1 MRDAHAPA
9 GGLDQAGIILV
20 RPKYPENI
28 GASARVA
35 CNFGITRLTVVTD
48 EEPDE
53 ERMLKM
59 ATHKAAHLIR
69 TMRRCRTTAE
79 AAEPYHAIVGTT
91 ARQGRRRPEDRTP
104 REAMAE
110 ILPLVS
116 AGRVALMFGPESTG
130 LANEDLDICQY
141 TSTIPTANFASL
153 NLAQAVAI
161 HCYELHT
168 ALHAHPFAAVPKSEL
183 ANSFELEGM
192 YAHIEEALAALTFLH
207 DTNRVY
213 WMRNVRQFLSRVRL
227 KKKEASMIRG
237 ICRKFLW
244 YAGKRSAGAGVEE
257 TSP

>member
-1 MRDAHAPA
+1 
-9 GGLDQAGIILV
+9 
-20 RPKYPENI
+20 
-28 GASARVA
+28 
-35 CNFGITRLTVVTD
+35 
-48 EEPDE
+48 
-53 ERMLKM
+53 
-59 ATHKAAHLIR
+59 
-69 TMRRCRTTAE
+69 
-79 AAEPYHAIVGTT
+79 
-91 ARQGRRRPEDRTP
+91 
-104 REAMAE
+104 
-110 ILPLVS
+110 
-116 AGRVALMFGPESTG
+116 MFGPESTG
-130 LANEDLDICQY
+130 LANEDLDLCQY

-168 ALHAHPFAAVPKSEL
+168 ALHPHPFAAVPKSEL

-192 YAHIEEALAALTFLH
+192 YAHIEQALAALTFLH

-244 YAGKRSAGAGVEE
+244 YAGKRSAGANVEE